1 MLATM
6 SPKPRAPKSV
16 KPEMIPA
23 VEERKSFSTAPT
35 LLDTFVAQLME
46 SEDPRALLNTETKKG
61 ILKNNQKTA
70 DQILTTLRALDAIPS
85 FAQRVA
91 YINERSAKGA
101 INNDVYRAF
110 SLVVVK
116 LDMRDTKNEREK
128 RKAQEEKRELSLPDQ
143 APLKWAYYWRRTN
156 ALADELEKP
165 GGMVSYA
172 DVEDV
177 RGRFRSEPKS
187 LQDTIRDRICG

>member
-1 MLATM
+1 MLFR
-6 SPKPRAPKSV
+6 S
-16 KPEMIPA
+16 
-23 VEERKSFSTAPT
+23 
-35 LLDTFVAQLME
+35 
-46 SEDPRALLNTETKKG
+46 
-61 ILKNNQKTA
+61 
-70 DQILTTLRALDAIPS
+70 ILTTLRALDAIPS

-187 LQDTIRDRICG
+187 LQDTIRDRIGGTALSFITLSDRERAAQRMSLNRIIQTAEMVFGGEKTHPHPHFPYYFSKNH